1 MIWNLSCTATPR
13 TNRLVLLTGSLSD
26 PPYRVTRWSTLQG
39 HSVIHLTG
47 SLSDSPY
54 MVTQWSTLQGQPVI
68 HLTRSLSDP
77 PYRVTQWS
85 TLHGHSVIHLTR
97 STGDPSYKVTQW
109 STLQSYPVIN
119 LTGSLNNLKC
129 VHLSL
134 SGTFYYSVC
143 VFFASVNQLSRNT
156 KDWMTIVWFWP
167 LFWYCTRYGI
177 ALFWD
182 SENQEHF

>member
-1 MIWNLSCTATPR
+1 MSPLSLWLQYELFMIWNLSCTATPR
-13 TNRLVLLTGSLSD
+13 TNRRVLLTGSLSD
-26 PPYRVTRWSTLQG
+26 PPYRVTRWSTLQ
-39 HSVIHLTG
+39 S
-47 SLSDSPY
+47 
-54 MVTQWSTLQGQPVI
+54 QPVI
-68 HLTRSLSDP
+68 HLTRSLGDP

-134 SGTFYYSVC
+134 SCTFYYSDC
-143 VFFASVNQLSRNT
+143 VFFASVNQLSRST

-167 LFWYCTRYGI
+167 LFCYCTRYGI

-182 SENQEHF
+182 SENQEHL

>member
-1 MIWNLSCTATPR
+1 MSYLWYEISRAL
-13 TNRLVLLTGSLSD
+13 LLHVLIASSYLQGHSLIHLTGSLGD
-26 PPYRVTRWSTLQG
+26 PPYRVTQRFTLHG

-47 SLSDSPY
+47 STGDPSY
-54 MVTQWSTLQGQPVI
+54 KVTQWSTLQSYP
-68 HLTRSLSDP
+68 
-77 PYRVTQWS
+77 
-85 TLHGHSVIHLTR
+85 VIHLTR

-143 VFFASVNQLSRNT
+143 VFFASVNQLSRST

-182 SENQEHF
+182 SKNQEHF